1 MMSGFLV
8 LSYYIIVERG
18 LIRCKR
24 CLFVKKV
31 KILYQL
37 NWGVAGRGH
46 SPPWIIASIPPFY
59 VVSTQPVSRSTLTYV
74 LLICHPSRH
83 ATVH

>member
-8 LSYYIIVERG
+8 LSYDIVVERG

-24 CLFVKKV
+24 CHLIKKV

-37 NWGVAGRGH
+37 NWGWLGKVALLPVL
-46 SPPWIIASIPPFY
+46 SPLFPPFY
-59 VVSTQPVSRSTLTYV
+59 VICTQPGLEAR
-74 LLICHPSRH
+74 
-83 ATVH
+83 